1 MVAAFEGQS
10 VKIKHKLAMVAVG
23 GLAALVPTIAS
34 ADSCANVSRAPAPCG
49 FTCTGPVFE
58 GHWVWLPSIGVPFP
72 AWGFAPP
79 GMNGTK
85 GNYQNQAKTGAD
97 AAWLLERSAIC
108 AGKVPNRQ
116 QDHGI
121 QSGCGQ

>member
-1 MVAAFEGQS
+1 MTRVKLFLAA
-10 VKIKHKLAMVAVG
+10 AG
-23 GLAALVPTIAS
+23 GLIALAPVMAQ

-49 FTCTGPVFE
+49 FSCSGPVIQ
-58 GHWVWLPSIGVPFP
+58 GHWVWLPSIGVGFP

-79 GMNGTK
+79 GMNGTN
-85 GNYQNQAKTGAD
+85 GNYQNQAKTGATE
-97 AAWLLERSAIC
+97 AWLLENSAIC

-116 QDHGI
+116 QSHGI